1 MLFLSQD
8 QEVDEIKEE
17 SEEED
22 DGEVMEVDESSS
34 TLRGNVNDSTISFY
48 LKFLSHFH
56 GELLKR
62 CVILATGLIVTICF
76 GISCIALCCEA

>member
-48 LKFLSHFH
+48 LKCLSHSH

-62 CVILATGLIVTICF
+62 CVILATGLIVIYNLCWYF
-76 GISCIALCCEA
+76 LHCIML